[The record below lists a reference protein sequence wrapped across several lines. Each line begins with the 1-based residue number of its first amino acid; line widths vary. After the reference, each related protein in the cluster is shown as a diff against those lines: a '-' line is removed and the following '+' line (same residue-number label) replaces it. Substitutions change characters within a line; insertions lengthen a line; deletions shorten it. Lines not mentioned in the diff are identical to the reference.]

1 MDVRKVLLGITL
13 SLLLTSGVAFSADYN
28 KGLKAA
34 QLGDFETALAEWA
47 PLAESGNSA
56 AQANL
61 GMIYEFGKEV
71 LKNNKTVVKWHTLA
85 AKQGNIDSQ
94 FNLGVIYTGGA
105 LENANKAVKWY
116 TSAAEQGVVD
126 AQYNP
131 GVMYE
136 DGKGV
141 LANDKTA
148 VKWYTLASEQG
159 DASAQNNLGIMYE
172 KGRGVLTDTKRGY
185 MWYSIASYTGNDFG
199 TKNKDKITG
208 KMTLSQIDKAQ
219 EMSRK
224 FLSSGYTDC

>member
-47 PLAESGNSA
+47 PLAESGNSV

-61 GMIYEFGKEV
+61 GMMYEFGK
-71 LKNNKTVVKWHTLA
+71 
-85 AKQGNIDSQ
+85 
-94 FNLGVIYTGGA
+94 
-105 LENANKAVKWY
+105 
-116 TSAAEQGVVD
+116 
-126 AQYNP
+126 
-131 GVMYE
+131 
-136 DGKGV
+136 GV
-141 LANDKTA
+141 LQNNKTA
-148 VKWYTLASEQG
+148 VKWHTLASEQG

-172 KGRGVLTDTKRGY
+172 KGRGVLKDTKRGY
-185 MWYSIASYTGNDFG
+185 MWYSIASYTGNNFG
-199 TKNKDKITG
+199 TKNKDKITK

-224 FLSSGYTDC
+224 CLSSGYTDC